1 MAEKSLAKSA
11 LEFLNNVFLERDPRN
26 SILDPMT
33 CIVRLGILGFKDC
46 GTKVSVADNS
56 IKFNNPNIFQGAK
69 RWSMGDNREDL
80 HNIYNPIK
88 KIVSWFNL
96 NSPEIYGIIKFA
108 IRGIHLLKSSYN
120 QNSIVSHTLNL
131 YIQELEIAL
140 QKAKLNITPEI
151 LGTHESKEGSG
162 YGSSGGGGSR
172 TPKTRRQK
180 RGGYNQ
186 HNQDR
191 EAEPEVDKEAEAEVE
206 SESSKLSNS
215 TNSAT
220 NQNHNFFLE
229 IEQEVKNKHIYDF
242 FRSLWNENE
251 ITICY
256 NLLLE
261 MSKCKEKPEELDNY
275 IRSLDAILSM
285 KEQKTKDLLTETS
298 TILE

>member
-33 CIVRLGILGFKDC
+33 CIVRLGILGFKEC
-46 GTKVSVADNS
+46 GTKVSVSDNS

-80 HNIYNPIK
+80 HNIYNPIRK
-88 KIVSWFNL
+88 VVSWFNL
-96 NSPEIYGIIKFA
+96 NAPEINGIIKYA

-140 QKAKLNITPEI
+140 QRSKLDTESQGTDVIPESEED
-151 LGTHESKEGSG
+151 TSG
-162 YGSSGGGGSR
+162 LMGGSKS
-172 TPKTRRQK
+172 PKTRRQK
-180 RGGYNQ
+180 RGGNYHNHNQ
-186 HNQDR
+186 EQDRKREVDEQDR
-191 EAEPEVDKEAEAEVE
+191 E
-206 SESSKLSNS
+206 SSRND
-215 TNSAT
+215 T
-220 NQNHNFFLE
+220 HNFFLE
-229 IEQEVKNKHIYDF
+229 VEQEVKNKHIYDF
-242 FRSLWNENE
+242 FRKLWNENE

-256 NLLLE
+256 NLLVE
-261 MSKCKEKPEELDNY
+261 MSKCRDKPEELENY

-285 KEQKTKDLLTETS
+285 KEQKTKELLTETS

>member
-33 CIVRLGILGFKDC
+33 CIIRLGILGFKES
-46 GTKVSVADNS
+46 GTKVSVTDNS

-80 HNIYNPIK
+80 HNIYNPIRK
-88 KIVSWFNL
+88 VVSWFNL
-96 NSPEIYGIIKFA
+96 NAPEINGIIRYAVK
-108 IRGIHLLKSSYN
+108 GIHLLKSSYN

-140 QKAKLNITPEI
+140 GKAELGNSEPKKENENDTGENISI
-151 LGTHESKEGSG
+151 SINN
-162 YGSSGGGGSR
+162 SSRS
-172 TPKTRRQK
+172 TRRKKK
-180 RGGYNQ
+180 RFECDESVNDTDSIPES
-186 HNQDR
+186 NEIDR
-191 EAEPEVDKEAEAEVE
+191 KNENPGK
-206 SESSKLSNS
+206 
-215 TNSAT
+215 T
-220 NQNHNFFLE
+220 NFFLE
-229 IEQEVKNKHIYDF
+229 VEQEVKNKHIYEF
-242 FRSLWNENE
+242 FRELWNENE

-261 MSKCKEKPEELDNY
+261 MNKCRNKPEELENY

-285 KEQKTKDLLTETS
+285 KELKTKELLTETS

>member
-33 CIVRLGILGFKDC
+33 CIVRLGILGFKEC
-46 GTKVSVADNS
+46 GTKISVADNS

-88 KIVSWFNL
+88 KVVSWFNL
-96 NSPEIYGIIKFA
+96 NAPEIDGIIKYA

-131 YIQELEIAL
+131 YIRELEIAI
-140 QKAKLNITPEI
+140 QRAKLNTE
-151 LGTHESKEGSG
+151 TQSVEGN
-162 YGSSGGGGSR
+162 SGGGGAKS
-172 TPKTRRQK
+172 PKTRRQK
-180 RGGYNQ
+180 KGGGGGHQNNYHQ
-186 HNQDR
+186 ERKR
-191 EAEPEVDKEAEAEVE
+191 EDE
-206 SESSKLSNS
+206 SDDEELANDTTSNLSNS
-215 TNSAT
+215 TKSSTTHNS
-220 NQNHNFFLE
+220 NFFLE
-229 IEQEVKNKHIYDF
+229 VEQEVKNKHIYDF

-256 NLLLE
+256 NLLVE
-261 MSKCKEKPEELDNY
+261 MSKCRDKPDELENY

>member
-33 CIVRLGILGFKDC
+33 CIIRLGILGFKEI
-46 GTKVSVADNS
+46 GTKVSVTDNS

-80 HNIYNPIK
+80 HNIYNPIRK
-88 KIVSWFNL
+88 VVSWFNL
-96 NSPEIYGIIKFA
+96 NAPEINGIIRYA
-108 IRGIHLLKSSYN
+108 IKGIHLLKSSYN

-140 QKAKLNITPEI
+140 QRAKLNN
-151 LGTHESKEGSG
+151 SKETEKEGEAEHDTEENISMT
-162 YGSSGGGGSR
+162 YSSRS
-172 TPKTRRQK
+172 TRRKKK
-180 RGGYNQ
+180 RVECEESVNDTDSIPESNEIDRKNENQ
-186 HNQDR
+186 G
-191 EAEPEVDKEAEAEVE
+191 K
-206 SESSKLSNS
+206 
-215 TNSAT
+215 T
-220 NQNHNFFLE
+220 NFFLE
-229 IEQEVKNKHIYDF
+229 VEQEVKNKHIYEF
-242 FRSLWNENE
+242 FRKLWNENE

-261 MSKCKEKPEELDNY
+261 MSKCRDKPEELENY

-285 KEQKTKDLLTETS
+285 KEQKTKELLTETS